1 MKPPPPAASL
11 VRRLLVRLLAGGLL
25 LGLALAASVGWL
37 VTDQTRE
44 LLDYQLEQV
53 ARVLIDHDF
62 NRLDVPLVEDP
73 AAHLSVQVLDAA
85 GRVLYGSG
93 DRFRIPVNTP
103 LGFSRQLSR
112 QEEDG
117 DPELEEV
124 WLRVFTLRSDQRTV
138 QVTQPR
144 SLRRE
149 IVWDAAVRVMV
160 PFVVVQALM
169 LGLVWLVVHTALS
182 PLRRLQAE
190 LARRDADAL
199 TPIVLPDA
207 PAELQQPLAAIN
219 GLLQR
224 LQESLQAHRH
234 FIGDAAHQLRTPLA
248 AVRLQCDNLA
258 RAPDNAARVA
268 AQRRLDQG
276 LTRLARLVDQL
287 LALARLENA
296 RADDRWPDTPELG
309 ALATESLMDLAV
321 VAAQRGT
328 ELDLVAPA
336 PVRVAGDAT
345 ALRMMIDNL
354 VDNALKYS
362 PPGGVVRV
370 VVDVDPGGPRLR
382 VIDQGPG
389 IAPDDRERVLA
400 RFARAHAGAETG
412 SGLGLA
418 IVAEVARQHG
428 AQLAID
434 NVEGGGGLCVSVSW
448 PHANARA

>member
-1 MKPPPPAASL
+1 MKPPPPAISL
-11 VRRLLVRLLAGGLL
+11 VRRLMVRLLAGGLL

-62 NRLDVPLVEDP
+62 NRLDVPLVDDP

-85 GRVLYGSG
+85 GKVLYRSG
-93 DRFRIPVNTP
+93 DQFRIPVNTT

-112 QEEDG
+112 QDEDG

-124 WLRVFTLRSDQRTV
+124 WLRVFTLRSEQRTV

-149 IVWDAAVRVMV
+149 IVWGAAVRVML
-160 PFVVVQALM
+160 PFAAVLGLM
-169 LGLVWLVVHTALS
+169 LGLVWFAVHTALA

-199 TPIVLPDA
+199 TPIALPDA

-224 LQESLQAHRH
+224 LQDSLDAHRH

-248 AVRLQCDNLA
+248 AVRLQCDNLM
-258 RAPDNAARVA
+258 RAPDGAARLA

-276 LTRLARLVDQL
+276 LVRLSRLVDQL
-287 LALARLENA
+287 LALARLENS
-296 RADDRWPDTPELG
+296 RAGTHTQDMLDLG
-309 ALATESLMDLAV
+309 TLATESLMDLVV
-321 VAAQRGT
+321 VAAQRGS
-328 ELDLVAPA
+328 ELDLVAPS

-345 ALRMMIDNL
+345 ALRMLIDNL

-362 PPGGVVRV
+362 PPGGLVRV
-370 VVDVDPGGPRLR
+370 AVDLDQGRPRLR
-382 VIDQGPG
+382 VSDQGPG
-389 IAPDDRERVLA
+389 IAAADRERVLA
-400 RFARAHAGAETG
+400 RFARAHAGAQTG

-428 AQLAID
+428 AQLALD
-434 NVEGGGGLCVSVSW
+434 SGESGSGLCVSVSW
-448 PHANARA
+448 PPASATV